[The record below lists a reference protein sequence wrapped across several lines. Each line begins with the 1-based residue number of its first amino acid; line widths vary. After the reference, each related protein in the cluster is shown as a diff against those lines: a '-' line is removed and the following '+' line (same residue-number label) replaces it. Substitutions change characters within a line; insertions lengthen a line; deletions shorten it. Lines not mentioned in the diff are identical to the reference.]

1 MSRPHESDDRTLG
14 QVAYEAYVA
23 YADGRSLVSGDPL
36 PTWSQQSRVVQL
48 AWEAAAR
55 AVQHA
60 DGLL

>member
-1 MSRPHESDDRTLG
+1 MSDERTLG

-23 YADGRSLVSGDPL
+23 YSDGRSLVSGDQL
-36 PTWSQQSRVVQL
+36 PTWDDQRTVIQL

-60 DGLL
+60 EGLL